1 MKYLLYLTIS
11 INLKILATKLKK
23 GLFIFTGEFGYEIL
37 SFQGIIRQHRN
48 KFDLLYV
55 CSYKESKIFYLD
67 FVDEFIEIPQNILTK
82 IDRSDSKNTLP
93 ELELNEFILPFQQS
107 GFEVYHRKKYY
118 PNYPLDMQLDLTGE
132 FGKYITLNTQKN
144 TGQKIITFFPRHHNT
159 HSHRNYSIENF
170 KVFFNLIRNKFVNYK
185 FNIVVFENDYYGDK
199 SEFNIPGTNLIKNPT
214 IVEQLNLQAS
224 SEFVVYNHSGSV
236 FLNIMNSEKTPVF
249 IYGISSDQDKYPGHN
264 IFERL
269 GIYYNYVCETDNVSD
284 IEPAKLFKKLIQFYD
299 TIRK

>member
-1 MKYLLYLTIS
+1 MS
-11 INLKILATKLKK
+11 INLKILTIKVRK

-37 SFQGIIRQHRN
+37 SFQGIIRAHRN

-55 CSYKESKIFYLD
+55 CSYKESQVFYLD
-67 FVDEFIEIPQNILTK
+67 FVDQFIETPANILNK
-82 IDRSDSKNTLP
+82 IDKSDSVNTLP
-93 ELELNEFILPFQQS
+93 ELELNEFILPFQKS
-107 GFEVYHRKKYY
+107 GFQVYHRKNSY
-118 PNYPLDMQLDLTGE
+118 PNYPLDIQLDLTGQ

-159 HSHRNYSIENF
+159 HSHRSYSIEKF
-170 KVFFNLIRNKFVNYK
+170 KVFFNLIRDKFIDYQ

-199 SEFNIPGTNLIKNPT
+199 SEFNISGSNLIKNPT
-214 IVEQLNLQAS
+214 IIEQLNLQAI

-249 IYGISSDQDKYPGHN
+249 IYGISSDNDKYPNFN
-264 IFERL
+264 IFERRE
-269 GIYYNYVCETDNVSD
+269 IYYNYVCKTDNVSD
-284 IEPAKLFKKLIQFYD
+284 IEPNELFKKLIQFYD

>member
-1 MKYLLYLTIS
+1 MS
-11 INLKILATKLKK
+11 INLKILTIKVRK

-37 SFQGIIRQHRN
+37 SFQGIIRKHRN

-55 CSYKESKIFYLD
+55 CSYKESQVFYLD
-67 FVDEFIEIPQNILTK
+67 FVDQFIETPANILNK
-82 IDRSDSKNTLP
+82 IDKSDSVNTLP
-93 ELELNEFILPFQQS
+93 ELELNEFILPFQKS
-107 GFEVYHRKKYY
+107 GFQVYHRKNSY
-118 PNYPLDMQLDLTGE
+118 PNYPLDIQLDLTGQ

-159 HSHRNYSIENF
+159 HSHRSYSIEKF
-170 KVFFNLIRNKFVNYK
+170 KVFFNLIRDKFIDYQ

-199 SEFNIPGTNLIKNPT
+199 SEFNISGSNLIKNPT
-214 IVEQLNLQAS
+214 IIEQLNLQAI

-249 IYGISSDQDKYPGHN
+249 IYGISSDNDKYPNFN
-264 IFERL
+264 IFERRE
-269 GIYYNYVCETDNVSD
+269 IYYNYVCKTDNVSD
-284 IEPAKLFKKLIQFYD
+284 IEPNELFKKLIQFYD